1 MVENYLRILSEGE
14 ITVRAVLTPVKG
26 GRYWGWHLCQTGW
39 FWQLLP
45 SSVYCSAVK
54 NEVCILQ

>member
-26 GRYWGWHLCQTGW
+26 GRYWGWHLCQTGL
-39 FWQLLP
+39 F
-45 SSVYCSAVK
+45 
-54 NEVCILQ
+54 